1 MFLWSLCIIFIMVEK
16 GYILKEEN
24 ISSKIEYG
32 TCIGKCSV
40 NQLHDLLSLNGYQ
53 ELTGISN
60 ELVLRFLSVLIL
72 ISHQRNFIWFSF
84 RGCNDKVWLWNLV
97 YSISPLPLEP
107 YMGQLRFL
115 YSSLPKH
122 LFLCRKKPRTEDTFC
137 FWGQLGDYL
146 KQIRDNM
153 RLQ

>member
-1 MFLWSLCIIFIMVEK
+1 MVEK

-72 ISHQRNFIWFSF
+72 ISHQRNFI
-84 RGCNDKVWLWNLV
+84 
-97 YSISPLPLEP
+97 
-107 YMGQLRFL
+107 
-115 YSSLPKH
+115 
-122 LFLCRKKPRTEDTFC
+122 
-137 FWGQLGDYL
+137 
-146 KQIRDNM
+146 
-153 RLQ
+153 